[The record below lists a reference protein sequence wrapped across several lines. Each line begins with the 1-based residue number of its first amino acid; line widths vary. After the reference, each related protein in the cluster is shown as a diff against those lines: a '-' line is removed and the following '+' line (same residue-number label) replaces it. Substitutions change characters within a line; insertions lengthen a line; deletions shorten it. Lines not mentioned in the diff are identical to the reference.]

1 MEEDHH
7 PIMELD
13 GGKSP
18 DQLSDKEFK
27 KAIKKAK
34 KPDEISFVAGILNVA
49 FSCFLLGKAPQ
60 HYWIW
65 HVIKCVCLLSWRYYT
80 YRKIGSHLFMSELCY
95 MINIYSCILVL
106 LGVCRV
112 NGIFDTPLSMYNTEI
127 IKAGFALATGP
138 LLWSIAAFR
147 NSLVFHSG
155 DHTTS
160 LFIHSSPS
168 VLMWTMRWHAEAI
181 EQSWPGLFETCKN
194 NDFSKCPATSQE
206 LILNSVILYLVAWAI
221 PYFLTIFV
229 FCAQRIKERSYATV
243 FELHLN
249 TNPTLKET

>member
-65 HVIKCVCLLSWRYYT
+65 HVIKYYT

-147 NSLVFHSG
+147 NSL
-155 DHTTS
+155 
-160 LFIHSSPS
+160 
-168 VLMWTMRWHAEAI
+168 
-181 EQSWPGLFETCKN
+181 
-194 NDFSKCPATSQE
+194 E

-249 TNPTLKET
+249 TNPTLK